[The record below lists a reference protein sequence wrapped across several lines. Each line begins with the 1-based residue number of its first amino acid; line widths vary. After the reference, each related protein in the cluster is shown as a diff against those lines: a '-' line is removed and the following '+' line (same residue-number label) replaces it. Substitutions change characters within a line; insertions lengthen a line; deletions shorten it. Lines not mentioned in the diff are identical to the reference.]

1 MKSLSMP
8 NRKPKI
14 ALLAT
19 VLAVLAAPVMAA
31 TDDGTVQFTHRG
43 VKIAGKP
50 APAGKYYDIDIAPPE
65 QGADTVKEALDI
77 LYAGS
82 PYTAKAIDKLKAAGN
97 VVIVYD
103 PAFPQREFSKVTIAA
118 FLPDFYQANGTSKD
132 FLTIVGRFGGKW
144 SPRELAPVLAHELT
158 GHGMQ
163 RLRGHLSH
171 VREVDLECEAYLYQ
185 EKAYQ
190 DLGFDKGKRNMVK
203 FRQVLERHW
212 CAEFREWQ
220 KKNKRKALASWN
232 KLNPDVPA
240 ILDDYLVYIDA
251 LRQSGVATNA
261 IARAKKQQGR
271 ITQQRLAQLSLRTDP
286 ESHFQLGLIHAR
298 GIGVKADSKTAL
310 SWFEKAGEAGHAKA
324 QYELSRIYW
333 QGDGVPADK
342 AIAAQWAQSAAENG
356 VPEAA
361 YLYGAMLV
369 NGDGVARNRR
379 LGRTWIEKAA
389 AAGIEKAA
397 DALKKLPA
405 N

>member
-1 MKSLSMP
+1 MSE
-8 NRKPKI
+8 RKPTI
-14 ALLAT
+14 T
-19 VLAVLAAPVMAA
+19 VLAAILAIMAAPVLAAN
-31 TDDGTVQFTHRG
+31 DDGTVQFTHRG

-50 APAGKYYDIDIAPPE
+50 APAGKYYDIDIAPPG
-65 QGADTVKEALDI
+65 QGADTVKAALDI

-82 PYTAKAIDKLKAAGN
+82 SYNAKAIEKLKAAGN

-103 PAFPQREFSKVTIAA
+103 PAFPQRELSKVTIAA
-118 FLPDFYQANGTSKD
+118 FLPDFYQANGNTKD

-163 RLRGHLSH
+163 HLRGHLAH

-190 DLGFDKGKRNMVK
+190 DLGFDKGKRDMIK
-203 FRQVLERHW
+203 FRQILERHW
-212 CAEFREWQ
+212 CADFRNWQ
-220 KKNKRKALASWN
+220 KKNKRKALASWDR
-232 KLNPDVPA
+232 LHPDVPA

-251 LRQSGVATNA
+251 LRQSGVATSA
-261 IARAKKQQGR
+261 VARAQKQQGR
-271 ITQQRLAQLSLRTDP
+271 ITQQRLAQLSLRADP

-298 GIGVKADSKTAL
+298 GIGVAANPQTARR
-310 SWFEKAGEAGHAKA
+310 WFEKAGEAGHPKA

-333 QGDGVPADK
+333 QGDGVAADK
-342 AIAAQWAQSAAENG
+342 AIAAQWAKSAAENG
-356 VPEAA
+356 IPEAA

-369 NGDGVARNRR
+369 NGDGVARDRR

-389 AAGIEKAA
+389 DAGVDKAI
-397 DALKKLPA
+397 DALKKLPV